1 MSSTLF
7 LCVTSGMVSSVF
19 AGVDGAADADR
30 LLREWPR
37 RKLCVRMKR
46 VGNVVLMQLGR
57 LLVGGLV
64 WALSLQG
71 IVVPLSQARA
81 AESAD
86 VYVNVFLAG
95 GFPDIHAMTLAG
107 QEVSGMNARNQVGGG
122 VRVGLFPQFTERV
135 IGVELEYFGTTGKLS
150 ATNSSGAEGQADVTT
165 LNSMFNLVVRRPSGS
180 VRPYGGVGVGYSG
193 GVLHRADFPGRA
205 NRDIDSTPGFAYQF
219 MGGVQWDVSAR
230 TFLFV
235 EYKHLV
241 TTFHWKGVALDYRA
255 NYAVGGI
262 GWSF

>member
-1 MSSTLF
+1 MKQRGHRVQALLSIVIAGLALQGLF
-7 LCVTSGMVSSVF
+7 LE
-19 AGVDGAADADR
+19 
-30 LLREWPR
+30 LPR
-37 RKLCVRMKR
+37 
-46 VGNVVLMQLGR
+46 
-57 LLVGGLV
+57 V
-64 WALSLQG
+64 W
-71 IVVPLSQARA
+71 A

-95 GFPDIHAMTLAG
+95 GFPDIHGMSLAG
-107 QEVSGMNARNQVGGG
+107 QEVSGVNARNQVGGG

-135 IGVELEYFGTTGKLS
+135 IGIELEYFGTTGKLS
-150 ATNSSGAEGQADVTT
+150 AVNSSGAEGRADLTT
-165 LNSMFNLVVRRPSGS
+165 LNSMFNLGVRRPSGS

-230 TFLFV
+230 TFLFA

-241 TTFHWKGVALDYRA
+241 TAFHWKGVALDYQA

-262 GWSF
+262 GWNF

>member
-1 MSSTLF
+1 MKQRGHRVQGLLSIVIAGLALQGLF
-7 LCVTSGMVSSVF
+7 LE
-19 AGVDGAADADR
+19 
-30 LLREWPR
+30 LPR
-37 RKLCVRMKR
+37 
-46 VGNVVLMQLGR
+46 
-57 LLVGGLV
+57 V
-64 WALSLQG
+64 W
-71 IVVPLSQARA
+71 A

-95 GFPDIHAMTLAG
+95 GFPDIHGMSLAG
-107 QEVSGMNARNQVGGG
+107 QEVSGVNARNQVGGG

-135 IGVELEYFGTTGKLS
+135 IGIELEYFGTTGKLS
-150 ATNSSGAEGQADVTT
+150 AVNSSGAEGRADLTT

-219 MGGVQWDVSAR
+219 IGGVQWDISAR
-230 TFLFV
+230 TFLFA

-241 TTFHWKGVALDYRA
+241 TAFHWKGVALDYQA